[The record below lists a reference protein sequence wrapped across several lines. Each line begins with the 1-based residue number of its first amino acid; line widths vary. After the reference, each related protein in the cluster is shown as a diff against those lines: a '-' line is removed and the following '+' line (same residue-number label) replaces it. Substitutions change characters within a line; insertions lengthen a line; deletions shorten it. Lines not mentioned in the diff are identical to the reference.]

1 MDDDRHYLIAK
12 EGWYHILFVAVLAVL
27 ATFTIG
33 WLSTAIWCLL
43 LFLIQFFRDPD
54 RVITENDGGVLSPA
68 DGRVVCVEKS
78 KYPQNDE
85 KALKISVF
93 MNIFNVHSNRS
104 PVAGEIIK
112 KTYIQGKFFNAAFDK
127 ASENNER
134 NSLIIKAKNGH
145 LVCCVQIAG
154 LIARRI
160 LCYAKEGDYLQQGQ
174 RYGFIRFGSRLDLYL
189 PLTAVPKVAIG
200 DKVTAGKTLVAFL
213 DG

>member
-1 MDDDRHYLIAK
+1 MLPYIEFFFEPRCISWLGFSSCEPDQFADWMA
-12 EGWYHILFVAVLAVL
+12 IL
-27 ATFTIG
+27 TWPT
-33 WLSTAIWCLL
+33 
-43 LFLIQFFRDPD
+43 D
-54 RVITENDGGVLSPA
+54 
-68 DGRVVCVEKS
+68 
-78 KYPQNDE
+78 
-85 KALKISVF
+85 ISL
-93 MNIFNVHSNRS
+93 NIFNVHSNRS
-104 PVAGEIIK
+104 PIAGEIIE

-160 LCYAKEGDYLQQGQ
+160 LCYAKEGDYLRQGQ

-200 DKVTAGKTLVAFL
+200 DKVTAGETLVALL